1 MGKRF
6 MLADDHSVV
15 RAGVSTLLKSTYAK
29 AIVDE
34 TTNGAGVQEALKK
47 HHYDLIILDIN
58 MPDTDTPS
66 LIKYITTHYPSI
78 PVLVFS
84 MSPEQVY
91 ALRVLKAGAKGFVS
105 KESSLEELRVAIDL
119 VLKEKTYI
127 SPGIIQ
133 LMADQSLFNSKETP
147 FASLSPREF
156 QIATILLEGK
166 SISEIA
172 ASLNI
177 QKTTASTHKARLFT
191 KLNVKTLLELKELSV
206 FHKF

>member
-1 MGKRF
+1 

-15 RAGVSTLLKSTYAK
+15 RAGVSTLLKSAYSK
-29 AIVDE
+29 AIVVE
-34 TTNGAGVQEALKK
+34 TTDGNGVREELKR
-47 HHYDLIILDIN
+47 HSYDMIILDIN

-66 LIKYITTHYPSI
+66 LIKYITTDYPSI

-91 ALRVLKAGAKGFVS
+91 ALRVLNAGAKGFVS
-105 KESSLEELRVAIDL
+105 KESSLEELRKAIDL

-127 SPGIIQ
+127 SPEIIQ
-133 LMADQSLFNSKETP
+133 LLADQSLFNSKETP

-156 QIATILLEGK
+156 QITTLLLEGK

-172 ASLNI
+172 ALLNI
-177 QKTTASTHKARLFT
+177 QMTTASTHKARLFS
-191 KLNVKTLLELKELSV
+191 KLKVKTLLELKELSI

>member
-1 MGKRF
+1 

-15 RAGVSTLLKSTYAK
+15 RAGVSTLLKSTYSK

-34 TTNGAGVQEALKK
+34 TTNGDGVREELKK
-47 HHYDLIILDIN
+47 HSYDMIILDIN

-66 LIKYITTHYPSI
+66 LIKYITADYPSI

-91 ALRVLKAGAKGFVS
+91 AIRVLKAGAKGFVS
-105 KESSLEELRVAIDL
+105 KESSLEELKKAIDL

-127 SPGIIQ
+127 SPETIQ
-133 LMADQSLFNSKETP
+133 LLADQSLLNSRETP
-147 FASLSPREF
+147 FSSLSAREF
-156 QIATILLEGK
+156 QIATLLLEGK
-166 SISEIA
+166 SLSEIA
-172 ASLNI
+172 ARLNI
-177 QKTTASTHKARLFT
+177 QLTTASTHKARLFN
-191 KLNVKTLLELKELSV
+191 KLKVKTLLELKELSI